1 MVPAGNKAKHLSS
14 INHTTKT
21 IHHHRIYAKQIE
33 IHSTIQHFVVF
44 LLIYA
49 LFKFERFSENICS
62 ACLRMLGKTSC
73 INTSVSCSLIACSEN
88 FAVI

>member
-44 LLIYA
+44 LLIDA
-49 LFKFERFSENICS
+49 LFKSERFPENICF
-62 ACLRMLGKTSC
+62 ACLPMLEKL
-73 INTSVSCSLIACSEN
+73 VA
-88 FAVI
+88 